1 MYKRLLVRGHC
12 DAYSG
17 YGQLFLNM
25 VRGLRDYG
33 YDLVVRP
40 TAIDEKY
47 APYPEDVKRLLWDRE
62 PMIQRELF
70 IHLPRALYPNRKV
83 VLWYTMWES
92 TRLQSQWVEY
102 IDSANAVIVPST
114 YNANVFSANGIH
126 TPIHKIP
133 LFIDDVYEY
142 REYPNRKKFIF
153 GAGGR
158 TTYGG
163 CRKGLGRLM
172 ELFTK
177 AFPDEKDV
185 ELQIKTLPDTQLQEP
200 EDKRIHIIRDYYTE
214 PQMLDWYK
222 NLNAFVSIS
231 TSEGWGFM
239 QHQAMKVGRPLISTN
254 YAGVS
259 EYFDDTCGLALDYE
273 FEQATDI
280 YKDMGIWAVPTEESI
295 IRCMRILYGNR
306 ELAKVMGQNASERVS
321 QFTKERTITALS
333 KLIQKYD
340 VAR

>member
-1 MYKRLLVRGHC
+1 MLRRLLVRGHC

-114 YNANVFSANGIH
+114 YNANVFSAKYVTNDTTNTLYLLAVTG
-126 TPIHKIP
+126 TTAGNKP
-133 LFIDDVYEY
+133 VY
-142 REYPNRKKFIF
+142 
-153 GAGGR
+153 A
-158 TTYGG
+158 
-163 CRKGLGRLM
+163 
-172 ELFTK
+172 
-177 AFPDEKDV
+177 DS
-185 ELQIKTLPDTQLQEP
+185 
-200 EDKRIHIIRDYYTE
+200 
-214 PQMLDWYK
+214 
-222 NLNAFVSIS
+222 SIS
-231 TSEGWGFM
+231 IKGG
-239 QHQAMKVGRPLISTN
+239 
-254 YAGVS
+254 
-259 EYFDDTCGLALDYE
+259 
-273 FEQATDI
+273 
-280 YKDMGIWAVPTEESI
+280 
-295 IRCMRILYGNR
+295 
-306 ELAKVMGQNASERVS
+306 
-321 QFTKERTITALS
+321 TITATTFSGNASTASAWKNGRDIIRYNDLPEGY
-333 KLIQKYD
+333 YD
-340 VAR
+340 RCDTGYMGEWHDPDRMYLV